1 MGRDRSDYRGCHV
14 CGPDGARVRRWVQSA
29 IIWVLV
35 VLCVAATTV
44 GDVFRS
50 LGMRKHGEIHDLRP
64 GAIGK
69 ALGAIA
75 RNWYVIVSTCAMAV
89 SFFSFMKLVSI
100 APMSFAVPVS
110 AATFV
115 PETMIAKA
123 LLKETVDWR
132 RWTGIGLILIGVFF
146 ISQ

>member
-1 MGRDRSDYRGCHV
+1 MK
-14 CGPDGARVRRWVQSA
+14 WL
-29 IIWVLV
+29 LV
-35 VLCVAATTV
+35 ALCVTSTVV

-50 LGMRKHGEIHDLRP
+50 LGMRHHGEIHDFRP
-64 GAIGK
+64 GAISS

-75 RNWYVIVSTCAMAV
+75 RNWMVIVSTCAMAV

-110 AATFV
+110 AITFI
-115 PETMIAKA
+115 PETFLARY
-123 LLKETVDWR
+123 LLHEAVDR
-132 RWTGIGLILIGVFF
+132 QRWMGIGLILIGVVF